1 MAQISPFKAIR
12 YNTQQQRDLS
22 SVLAPPY
29 DVIDQ
34 GRRDLL
40 TARDQH
46 NIVHIDLPHMPPAS
60 LGPPE
65 AYARSAQLL
74 KDWLERKV
82 LVTDPQPAFYYYQ
95 QTFKIGSASHTRR
108 AFFCRVKLE
117 PLGQGA
123 IMPHEQTLSGPK
135 EDRLAL
141 TKATRCNLSPVF
153 ALYPDQDNQVLAAL
167 EPGTAEPD
175 CFGDLDGV
183 GNELW
188 VVRESEAINRTVQLL
203 AQKKIYIADGHHRYS
218 TSLNYLK
225 FLRQAGQSIPDE
237 HRANFVNMVLVCTT
251 DPGLVIL
258 PTHRLVR
265 GLGDDFIPA
274 LRAITSQRFRW
285 IDSGLDA
292 SKADQFE
299 SALARAHRRAIG
311 LYEPCCN
318 QLLILS
324 PNSDD
329 PVAQQEP
336 QKSPALRDLAVVI
349 LHDCLLSEKITS
361 QLAPSSPPQITYV
374 KDIGQA
380 VRSCRQ
386 GQYQAAFLLQPTT
399 MAQLLAVVE
408 AGQLMPPKS
417 TFFYPKVPTGL
428 VINPLY

>member
-34 GRRDLL
+34 DRRDLL

-46 NIVHIDLPHMPPAS
+46 NIVRIDLPHMPPSS
-60 LGPPE
+60 LGPPA

-74 KDWLERKV
+74 KDWLDRKV
-82 LVTDPQPAFYYYQ
+82 LVTDPQPALYYYQ
-95 QTFKIGSASHTRR
+95 QTFKIGSTSHTRK
-108 AFFCRVKLE
+108 AFFSRVRLE
-117 PLGQGA
+117 PLGEGDVK
-123 IMPHEQTLSGPK
+123 PHEHTFSGPK

-153 ALYPDQDNQVLAAL
+153 ALYPDQNNQVLAAL
-167 EPGTAEPD
+167 EPSSDETD
-175 CFGDLDGV
+175 CFAELDGIR
-183 GNELW
+183 NELW
-188 VVRESEAINRTVQLL
+188 LVREPKAIDRVVGLL
-203 AQKKIYIADGHHRYS
+203 AEKKIYIADGHHRYS
-218 TSLNYLK
+218 TALNYRE
-225 FLRQAGQSIPDE
+225 FLRQSGQSIPDD
-237 HRANFVNMVLVCTT
+237 HPANFVNMLLVCTT

-265 GLGDDFIPA
+265 GLAENFLSK
-274 LRAITSQRFRW
+274 LRSLTSSQFDW
-285 IDSGLDA
+285 TESGLDD
-292 SKADQFE
+292 SKAEKFD
-299 SALARAHRRAIG
+299 SAIAQAHPRAIG
-311 LYEPCCN
+311 LYEPGCN

-324 PNSDD
+324 PKSDD
-329 PVAQQEP
+329 PVAQQDP

-361 QLAPSSPPQITYV
+361 QLVPPSKPQIAYV
-374 KDIGQA
+374 KDITQA

-386 GQYQAAFLLQPTT
+386 GQYQAAFLLQPTS
-399 MAQLLAVVE
+399 MEQVLAVVE
-408 AGQLMPPKS
+408 AGQLMPHKS
-417 TFFYPKVPTGL
+417 TFFYPKVPSGL